1 MMMKSLPRFL
11 YKYTGKRLDRIGDIL
26 VNRRLHFSDPI
37 KFNDPFDC
45 ALDLDLQ
52 RGASDQDW
60 VEYFTHLVEEEEPD
74 SAPSERRA
82 RAVDN
87 VKRGR
92 HKDPVFVNA
101 TRNDIRQ
108 IVKELGRKQGVL
120 CLSSDPKNVMMWAH
134 YADNHE
140 GLLFRFDC
148 HYMADQK
155 SGELRTFPINYNV
168 SFPRIPDYLK
178 ALGQSKNG
186 DLRAVSKLFFCRK
199 SRDWKNE
206 KEWRFFS
213 SKPNSFVEFDEP
225 MLSGIIFGWKM
236 PDSTKNLIRAWTN
249 EYNPKPKLFE
259 AKPCPDRFRMDIS
272 PI

>member
-1 MMMKSLPRFL
+1 MMKSLPRFL
-11 YKYTGKRLDRIGDIL
+11 YKYTGKRLDRIGDII

-74 SAPSERRA
+74 SAPNERRA

-87 VKRGR
+87 VRRGR
-92 HKDPVFVNA
+92 HKDPRFVNA

-108 IVKELGRKQGVL
+108 IVKKLGRKQGVL

-148 HYMADQK
+148 HYMADQT
-155 SGELRTFPINYNV
+155 SGELRTYPIDYSV

-178 ALGQSKNG
+178 ALGKFKNG
-186 DLRAVSKLFFCRK
+186 DFRAISKLFFCRK

-213 SKPNSFVEFDEP
+213 TKPNSFVKFYEP

-236 PDSTKNLIRAWTN
+236 SDNTRNLISAWINDYT
-249 EYNPKPKLFE
+249 PKPKLLE